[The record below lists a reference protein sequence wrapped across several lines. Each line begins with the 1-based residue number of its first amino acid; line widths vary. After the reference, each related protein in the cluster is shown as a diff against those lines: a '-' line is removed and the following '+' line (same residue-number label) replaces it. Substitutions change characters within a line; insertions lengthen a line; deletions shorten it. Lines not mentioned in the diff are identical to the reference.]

1 MSSIDIVLES
11 PVYTMEAALLACEF
25 GADRLELCADFCEGG
40 TTPSPGMFEVIRK
53 NVNIPIFVMI
63 RPRGGGFVYSEQE
76 LEVMEADIR
85 HFHKLGADGFVF
97 GILDM
102 DGRVDQKACLALLLA
117 AGEKPCTFH
126 RAFDWIKNQE
136 EALES
141 IVDLGFKR
149 ILTSGGANTVEE
161 GLDNLIKL
169 LDLAQN
175 RIIVIPGGG
184 TKAGHLQALNQ
195 NNQLKEIH
203 ASCKMT
209 RSLVSGHLQG
219 GVKLSLLSEMEG
231 KLLTVDK
238 RKFQEIKSA
247 ISNLT

>member
-1 MSSIDIVLES
+1 MSLKNIVLES
-11 PVYTMEAALLACEF
+11 PVYTMEAALHACEF

-63 RPRGGGFVYSEQE
+63 RPRGGGFMYSGHE
-76 LEVMEADIR
+76 LEVMKADIG
-85 HFHKLGADGFVF
+85 HFRKLGADGFVF
-97 GILDM
+97 GILGM
-102 DGRVDQKACLALLLA
+102 DGKVDQKACMALRLA

-161 GLDNLIKL
+161 GLDKLVRL
-169 LDLAQN
+169 LDLAKN

-195 NNQLKEIH
+195 NIQLKEIH
-203 ASCKMT
+203 ASCKIT
-209 RSLVSGHLQG
+209 RSLDSGPQLG
-219 GVKLSLLSEMEG
+219 GVKLSLLPEMEG

-238 RKFQEIKSA
+238 KKFQEIKSA
-247 ISNLT
+247 ISNLI